1 MNGRME
7 YGRKRCGLCGINGF
21 NIDKISLSSEVV
33 ENMQH
38 NKYLEDLGIPLKDIG
53 TNFSDVNDKRK
64 REWARE
70 REIYGFDERETWAI
84 DRYFVEW
91 LYSHL
96 MMYLDRTDS
105 VIDLEF
111 YKFKFESKEYTQKE
125 AILFI
130 VNACKNYL
138 LIKSEYNE
146 EYIDILK
153 DVQRAIKLFADIF
166 PAMWW

>member
-1 MNGRME
+1 
-7 YGRKRCGLCGINGF
+7 
-21 NIDKISLSSEVV
+21 
-33 ENMQH
+33 MQH
-38 NKYLEDLGIPLKDIG
+38 NKYLEDLGIPLKDVG

-64 REWARE
+64 KEWARE
-70 REIYGFDERETWAI
+70 QEIYGFDERETWSL
-84 DRYFVEW
+84 DRHFIEW

-96 MMYLDRTDS
+96 KMYLERAND

-111 YKFKFESKEYTQKE
+111 YKFKFENKEYTQKE

-130 VNACKNYL
+130 IDACENFL

-146 EYIDILK
+146 EYTDVLK

>member
-1 MNGRME
+1 
-7 YGRKRCGLCGINGF
+7 
-21 NIDKISLSSEVV
+21 
-33 ENMQH
+33 MQH
-38 NKYLEDLGIPLKDIG
+38 NKYLEDLGIPLKDVG
-53 TNFSDVNDKRK
+53 ANFSDINDKRK
-64 REWARE
+64 KEWVRE
-70 REIYGFDERETWAI
+70 RKIYGFDERETWAL
-84 DRYFVEW
+84 DRYFIEW

-96 MMYLDRTDS
+96 KMYLERADD

-111 YKFKFESKEYTQKE
+111 YKFKFEDREYTQKE

-130 VNACKNYL
+130 IDAYENFL

-146 EYIDILK
+146 EYTDVLK